1 MTCIMIMITMTLAR
15 LGPGG
20 GAWLGPLVGGGW
32 AGTLPPDP
40 PRHRRHRADHRAC
53 ARPRAGV
60 TSHVLTLS
68 TYLTRSLQNLLLTSL
83 GGVLYIISG
92 SATLTFYIPLV
103 STDQYPRH
111 TGLALGGLTIM
122 AGVALIRR
130 SLHLILIIYF
140 PTSQSTTWWGCGPGA
155 GTRWRTPSTSAPAS
169 PSTATAGA
177 RRGQQSGGTFIT
189 TTPPVY
195 TTWGRPSHTASNQT
209 NNNNS

>member
-1 MTCIMIMITMTLAR
+1 M
-15 LGPGG
+15 
-20 GAWLGPLVGGGW
+20 VGRGW
-32 AGTLPPDP
+32 AHWWVAAGLAHYLLILPAIAATELTTEPVP
-40 PRHRRHRADHRAC
+40 APVQVSRI
-53 ARPRAGV
+53 
-60 TSHVLTLS
+60 LTLS

-111 TGLALGGLTIM
+111 TGLALGGLTII

-155 GTRWRTPSTSAPAS
+155 GTRWRTPSPSAPVS

-177 RRGQQSGGTFIT
+177 RRGQSGGTFIT
-189 TTPPVY
+189 ITPPVY
-195 TTWGRPSHTASNQT
+195 TTWGRPSHTAFNQT
-209 NNNNS
+209 NNNNI

>member
-1 MTCIMIMITMTLAR
+1 M
-15 LGPGG
+15 
-20 GAWLGPLVGGGW
+20 VGRGW
-32 AGTLPPDP
+32 AHWWVAAGLAHYLLILPAIAATELTITEPVP
-40 PRHRRHRADHRAC
+40 APVQVSRI
-53 ARPRAGV
+53 
-60 TSHVLTLS
+60 LTLS
-68 TYLTRSLQNLLLTSL
+68 THLTRSPQNLLLTSL

-140 PTSQSTTWWGCGPGA
+140 PTSQSMTWWGCGPGA
-155 GTRWRTPSTSAPAS
+155 GTRWRTPSPSAPAS
-169 PSTATAGA
+169 PSTARAGA

-189 TTPPVY
+189 ITPPVY

-209 NNNNS
+209 NNNNTECYSSAFRI